1 MSRDPSADA
10 DPIESYLDELL
21 GWLRGTPTDVRRSLL
36 ECESHLRDRAEAE
49 IRAGRDPQEAAREA
63 VSAFGSARAVAREL
77 NGAHR
82 PQAVRALVAG
92 LTIQGWQLGVVGL
105 LAIGVSGV
113 LAWLLTVPFGTVA
126 VFADAP
132 GTHLDP
138 ASCAHY
144 LSVQPQVSTCVQAA
158 VAEGRDDAIVQRVAA
173 GVLGLLLLGVLLWW
187 RRRSTRSASPELS
200 MGAALVG
207 VVLFGAVGACLTGYG
222 VDRAVVNTGAG
233 QWLAA
238 GAVALIVAAGY
249 LVVLWRS
256 VVATQHA

>member
-1 MSRDPSADA
+1 VSRDPSADA

-21 GWLRGTPTDVRRSLL
+21 GWLRGTPADVRRSLL
-36 ECESHLRDRAEAE
+36 ECESHLRDRADAG
-49 IRAGRDPQEAAREA
+49 IRAGRDPREAASEA
-63 VSAFGSARAVAREL
+63 VSAFGPARAVAREL

-82 PQAVRALVAG
+82 PQAVRTLVTG
-92 LTIQGWQLGVVGL
+92 LTMQGWQLGVVGL

-138 ASCAHY
+138 VSCAHY

-158 VAEGRDDAIVQRVAA
+158 LAEGRDDVVVQRIAA
-173 GVLGLLLLGVLLWW
+173 GVVGLLLLGVLLWW
-187 RRRSTRSASPELS
+187 RRWSTSSVSPELS

-249 LVVLWRS
+249 LVVLGRS
-256 VVATQHA
+256 VLATQHP